1 MTDSNHRPEPDFL
14 EPATGALRAAP
25 VPVGP
30 PAEVAAATVAAIHNR
45 LAGHVPA
52 EPARSRLTRRTV
64 MRYLGYGSAATAA
77 AALLALW
84 LTSSRV
90 VALDD
95 VLERVEKVEAV
106 KFVSTEFKNGKETN
120 TQTVVVKG
128 NKIRIVGDN
137 HPIAFVIDHD
147 AKGAIILDSRS
158 KKYQTMDLSQSGI
171 LPAEGFG
178 VNLREQ
184 VQSLK
189 KQDAKYAGK
198 VTVDGAVLDKYTVA
212 DGAALGHRGA
222 EWEIL
227 IDRGTKLPVK
237 MTSEF
242 TQQVRGMKMDGT
254 PFAQDNVVS
263 RVYEKFE
270 WEPKLDKGLFG
281 LDPPEGYVEGEI
293 FRTIP
298 PIPPYKKK

>member
-1 MTDSNHRPEPDFL
+1 
-14 EPATGALRAAP
+14 
-25 VPVGP
+25 
-30 PAEVAAATVAAIHNR
+30 
-45 LAGHVPA
+45 
-52 EPARSRLTRRTV
+52 

-95 VLERVEKVEAV
+95 VLKRVETAETV

-128 NKIRIVGDN
+128 NKIRIEGDN
-137 HPIAFVIDHD
+137 YPLAFVIDHD

-158 KKYQTMDLSQSGI
+158 KKYQTMDLSKSGI
-171 LPAEGFG
+171 LPAEGFS

-212 DGAALGHRGA
+212 GGAALGHRAA

-227 IDRGTKLPVK
+227 IDRSTKLPVK

-242 TQQVRGMKMDGT
+242 THQMRGMKMDGT
-254 PFAQDNVVS
+254 PFVQDNVVS

-270 WEPKLDKGLFG
+270 WEPKLDKGLFS
-281 LDPPEGYVEGEI
+281 LDPPEGYEEGTI
-293 FRTIP
+293 FTTIP